1 MFGFLLNFFT
11 FQYFVQR
18 NEKLKKLRKLEI
30 SEWSVVMVQ
39 MGNSGPLNARLAN
52 QTQGLFYY
60 FL

>member
-39 MGNSGPLNARLAN
+39 MGNSRPLNARLAN
-52 QTQGLFYY
+52 QTQ
-60 FL
+60 